1 MLGKITLITP
11 PDIFENANK
20 SILLIHLTDEEQDIV
35 SKWLAANEV
44 NEDINLYV
52 YSSEANPVWFLYALN
67 RCEYKYINIDCVNY
81 ITQALSGYTLSRS
94 NVFYKTDDVN
104 LAAVYSHINSNRVST
119 IEQFL
124 ESVLGAKTINNSQL

>member
-124 ESVLGAKTINNSQL
+124 ENVLGAKTINNSQL